1 MRSDAFY
8 VWCVARPISLPHLAT
23 LDNFIFAQK
32 GGPEEARQVPERGP
46 QGQLVFADCL
56 RLYNATAAR
65 MGRIWAISIAAVRR
79 IPLHP
84 ALCAYCSCPIKT
96 ECYCVFTNYLNL
108 MK

>member
-8 VWCVARPISLPHLAT
+8 VGCVARPISLSHLAT

-46 QGQLVFADCL
+46 QGQLVFADYL

-65 MGRIWAISIAAVRR
+65 MGRIWAISIAAQRR